1 MFQPVNRS
9 RRIQYLYIGIVS
21 LSLIACG
28 NEESGPA
35 SPLRTGVFLDS
46 AEVEGLSY
54 TTATMSG
61 KTNSLGE
68 FTFNAGE
75 RITFSVGGLALPEVQ
90 AADFVTAVTLFGSNE
105 TAVADLSRLLQ
116 SMDEDNILDNGIS
129 LPSDV
134 ESVTSDTQIE
144 FGEPGFDTQAQALLM
159 QVNGPQ
165 ASLVDA
171 ETAVANLNQA
181 LVDNRLVL
189 ADCSA
194 EHPFVGRSAELSSL
208 AHGVSGTVTVINDC
222 ELEVT
227 NFNYDGGGPSV
238 YFYAAVDRDYSG
250 NSFII
255 GERLSGKQ
263 WVNDTLRLQIP
274 EGKSLDDFNSLSV
287 WCYDFNANFGDVF
300 FGDS

>member
-1 MFQPVNRS
+1 MSQPVKRS
-9 RRIQYLYIGIVS
+9 RTNQLMCMGILS
-21 LSLIACG
+21 LSLFACG
-28 NEESGPA
+28 NDESGPA
-35 SPLRTGVFLDS
+35 SPMRTGVFLDS
-46 AEVEGLSY
+46 AAVEGLSY

-61 KTNSLGE
+61 QTSSLGE

-90 AADFVTAVTLFGSNE
+90 AADYVTAVTLFGNDE

-116 SMDEDNILDNGIS
+116 SMDEDGILDNGIS
-129 LPSDV
+129 LPPDV
-134 ESVTSDTQIE
+134 ESITSDTPVE
-144 FGEPGFDTQAQALLM
+144 FGGADFDAQAQALLM
-159 QVNGPQ
+159 QVNDQQ

-171 ETAVANLNQA
+171 EIAVANLNQA
-181 LVDNRLVL
+181 LVDNGLVSGE
-189 ADCSA
+189 CSA

-208 AHGVSGTVTVINDC
+208 AHGVSGTVTVLNDC

-238 YFYAAVDRDYSG
+238 YFYAAVDREYSS

-255 GERLSGKQ
+255 GQQLNGKR
-263 WVNDTLRLQIP
+263 WVNDTLRLPIP

-300 FGDS
+300 FGDT